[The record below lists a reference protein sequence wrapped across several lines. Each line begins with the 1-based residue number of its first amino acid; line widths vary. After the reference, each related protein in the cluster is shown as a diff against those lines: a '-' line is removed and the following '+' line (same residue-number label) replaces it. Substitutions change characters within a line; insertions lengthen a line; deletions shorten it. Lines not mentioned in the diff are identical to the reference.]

1 VTSIRIKRPPLALVL
16 PGFLAALTSIAPLAY
31 LFDIA
36 SDRGLSFVWDEIWQ
50 QRTLELVVRSL
61 FLAASVSIASVFISV
76 PAAWLVTRGDIPFRS
91 WWRILLALPLAIP
104 SYLAAFAWI
113 SWQPS
118 MAGFVGAFVV
128 LTLVSYPYVF
138 LPVCA
143 ALSRLNPAI
152 EEIAV
157 IHGRGRSLQLILL
170 AARQVR
176 GAIATGA
183 LLVALYVLS
192 DFGAVATMRYDAFT
206 WVIYSS
212 YRSGFNP
219 SRAAILAIV
228 LVLIALVLLFGEKI
242 LRGRNES
249 LLSARSVDANP
260 RHRVS
265 IKPVAIAFLS
275 SIIVLGL
282 AFPIWRVVTW
292 VYRYGSED
300 SVADIAT
307 ALWHSVFFS
316 GLAALAT
323 ILLALPI
330 GILAGRYPSR
340 STSLLEQSTYVTHAL
355 PGIVIAISM
364 VFIGVR
370 LLEPIY
376 LQTPL
381 LVIAYVALF
390 LPVAVGSI
398 RSAAEQI
405 PDSLDEISR
414 SLGLRQMAIVRRVT
428 VPLLAPGLLSAGA
441 LVLLAG
447 MKELPATMLLRP
459 TGSETLATRLWT
471 YTSVSDY
478 AGAGPYALAIIIFV
492 SIPTA
497 IASRR
502 L

>member
-1 VTSIRIKRPPLALVL
+1 MTRPPLALVL
-16 PGFLAALTSIAPLAY
+16 PGLLAALTSIAPLAY

-36 SDRGLSFVWDEIWQ
+36 SDRGLDFVWDEIWQ
-50 QRTLELVVRSL
+50 QRTIELVTRSL
-61 FLAASVSIASVFISV
+61 FLAASVSIASVLISV

-91 WWRILLALPLAIP
+91 GWRVLLALPLAIP

-113 SWQPS
+113 SWRPS
-118 MAGFVGAFVV
+118 MAGFTGAFVV
-128 LTLVSYPYVF
+128 LTLVTYPYVF

-176 GAIATGA
+176 GSIATGA

-242 LRGRNES
+242 LRGQNES
-249 LLSARSVDANP
+249 HLSARSVDANP

-265 IKPVAIAFLS
+265 FKPVAITFLS
-275 SIIVLGL
+275 TIIIFAL

-300 SVADIAT
+300 SMADIAT

-323 ILLALPI
+323 IQLALPI

-340 STSLLEQSTYVTHAL
+340 STTLLEQSTYVTHAL

-364 VFIGVR
+364 VFLGVR

-376 LQTPL
+376 LRTPL

-405 PDSLDEISR
+405 PDSLDEVSR
-414 SLGLRQMAIVRRVT
+414 SLKLSQWAIVRRVT
-428 VPLLAPGLLSAGA
+428 LPLLAPGLLSAGA
-441 LVLLAG
+441 LVMLAG

-478 AGAGPYALAIIIFV
+478 AGAGPYALAIIVFV

>member
-1 VTSIRIKRPPLALVL
+1 
-16 PGFLAALTSIAPLAY
+16 LAALTSIAPLAY

-36 SDRGLSFVWDEIWQ
+36 SDRGLDFVWDEIWQ
-50 QRTLELVVRSL
+50 QRTIELVVRSL
-61 FLAASVSIASVFISV
+61 FLAASVSIASVLISV

-91 WWRILLALPLAIP
+91 GWRVLLALPLAIP

-113 SWQPS
+113 SWRPS
-118 MAGFVGAFVV
+118 MAGFTGAFVV
-128 LTLVSYPYVF
+128 LTLVTYPYVF

-176 GAIATGA
+176 GSIATGA

-242 LRGRNES
+242 LRGQNES
-249 LLSARSVDANP
+249 HLSARSVDANP

-265 IKPVAIAFLS
+265 IKPVAIAYLS
-275 SIIVLGL
+275 TIIIFAL

-300 SVADIAT
+300 SMADIAT

-323 ILLALPI
+323 IQLALPI

-340 STSLLEQSTYVTHAL
+340 STTLLEQSTYVTHAL

-364 VFIGVR
+364 VFLGVR

-376 LQTPL
+376 LRTPL

-405 PDSLDEISR
+405 PDSLDEVSR
-414 SLGLRQMAIVRRVT
+414 SLKLIQWAIVRRVT
-428 VPLLAPGLLSAGA
+428 LPLLAPGLLSAGA
-441 LVLLAG
+441 LVMLAG

-478 AGAGPYALAIIIFV
+478 AGAGPYALAIIVFV

>member
-1 VTSIRIKRPPLALVL
+1 
-16 PGFLAALTSIAPLAY
+16 LAALTSIAPLAY

-36 SDRGLSFVWDEIWQ
+36 SDRGLNFVWDEIWQ
-50 QRTLELVVRSL
+50 QRTIELVARSL
-61 FLAASVSIASVFISV
+61 FLAASVSVASVLISV

-91 WWRILLALPLAIP
+91 GWRVLLALPLAIP

-113 SWQPS
+113 SWRPS
-118 MAGFVGAFVV
+118 MAGFTGAFVV
-128 LTLVSYPYVF
+128 LTLVTYPYVF

-176 GAIATGA
+176 GSIATGA

-242 LRGRNES
+242 LRGQNES
-249 LLSARSVDANP
+249 HLSARSVDANP

-265 IKPVAIAFLS
+265 IKPVAIAYLS
-275 SIIVLGL
+275 TIIIFAL

-300 SVADIAT
+300 SMADIAT

-323 ILLALPI
+323 IQLALPI

-340 STSLLEQSTYVTHAL
+340 STTLLEQSTYVTHAL

-364 VFIGVR
+364 VFLGVR

-376 LQTPL
+376 LRTPL

-405 PDSLDEISR
+405 PDSLDEVSR
-414 SLGLRQMAIVRRVT
+414 SLKLSQWAIVRRVT
-428 VPLLAPGLLSAGA
+428 LPLLAPGLLSAGA
-441 LVLLAG
+441 LVMLAG

-478 AGAGPYALAIIIFV
+478 AGAGPYALAIIVFV

>member
-1 VTSIRIKRPPLALVL
+1 MTRPPLALVL
-16 PGFLAALTSIAPLAY
+16 PGLLAALTSIAPLAY

-36 SDRGLSFVWDEIWQ
+36 SDRGLDFVWDEIWQ
-50 QRTLELVVRSL
+50 QRTIELVVRSL
-61 FLAASVSIASVFISV
+61 FLAASVSLASVFISV

-91 WWRILLALPLAIP
+91 GWRVLLALPLAIP

-113 SWQPS
+113 SWRPS
-118 MAGFVGAFVV
+118 MAGFIGAFVV
-128 LTLVSYPYVF
+128 LTLVTYPYVF

-157 IHGRGRSLQLILL
+157 IHGRGRSVQLILL

-176 GAIATGA
+176 GSIATGA

-242 LRGRNES
+242 LRGQNES
-249 LLSARSVDANP
+249 HLSARSVDANP

-275 SIIVLGL
+275 TVIIFAL

-300 SVADIAT
+300 SMADIAT

-323 ILLALPI
+323 IQLALPI

-340 STSLLEQSTYVTHAL
+340 STTLLEQSTYVTHAL

-364 VFIGVR
+364 VFLGVR

-376 LQTPL
+376 LRTPL

-405 PDSLDEISR
+405 PDSLDEVSR
-414 SLGLRQMAIVRRVT
+414 SLGLSPWGIVRRVT
-428 VPLLAPGLLSAGA
+428 LPLLAPGLLSAGA
-441 LVLLAG
+441 LVMLAG

-478 AGAGPYALAIIIFV
+478 AGAGPYALAIIVFV

>member
-1 VTSIRIKRPPLALVL
+1 M
-16 PGFLAALTSIAPLAY
+16 AALTSIAPLVY

-36 SDRGLSFVWDEIWQ
+36 SDRGMSFVWDEIWQ
-50 QRTLELVVRSL
+50 QRTIELVARSL
-61 FLAASVSIASVFISV
+61 FLAASVSIASVLISV

-113 SWQPS
+113 SWRPS

-228 LVLIALVLLFGEKI
+228 LVVIALVLLFGEKI
-242 LRGRNES
+242 LRGQNES

-265 IKPVAIAFLS
+265 FKPVAIAFLS

-300 SVADIAT
+300 SLADIAT

-376 LQTPL
+376 LRTPL

-428 VPLLAPGLLSAGA
+428 VPLLAPGLLSAAA

>member
-1 VTSIRIKRPPLALVL
+1 
-16 PGFLAALTSIAPLAY
+16 
-31 LFDIA
+31 
-36 SDRGLSFVWDEIWQ
+36 
-50 QRTLELVVRSL
+50 
-61 FLAASVSIASVFISV
+61 
-76 PAAWLVTRGDIPFRS
+76 
-91 WWRILLALPLAIP
+91 
-104 SYLAAFAWI
+104 
-113 SWQPS
+113 
-118 MAGFVGAFVV
+118 M
-128 LTLVSYPYVF
+128 
-138 LPVCA
+138 
-143 ALSRLNPAI
+143 
-152 EEIAV
+152 
-157 IHGRGRSLQLILL
+157 

-176 GAIATGA
+176 GSIATGA

-242 LRGRNES
+242 LRGQNES
-249 LLSARSVDANP
+249 HLSARSVDANP

-265 IKPVAIAFLS
+265 FKPVAITFLS
-275 SIIVLGL
+275 TIIIFAL

-300 SVADIAT
+300 SMADIAT

-323 ILLALPI
+323 IQLALPI

-340 STSLLEQSTYVTHAL
+340 STTLLEQSTYVTHAL

-364 VFIGVR
+364 VFLGVR

-376 LQTPL
+376 LRTPL

-405 PDSLDEISR
+405 PDSLDEVSR
-414 SLGLRQMAIVRRVT
+414 SLKLSQWAIVRRVT
-428 VPLLAPGLLSAGA
+428 LPLLAPGLLSAGA
-441 LVLLAG
+441 LVMLAG

-478 AGAGPYALAIIIFV
+478 AGAGPYALAIIVFV

>member
-1 VTSIRIKRPPLALVL
+1 MTRPPLALVL
-16 PGFLAALTSIAPLAY
+16 PGLLAALTSIAPLAY

-36 SDRGLSFVWDEIWQ
+36 SDRGLDFVWDEIWQ
-50 QRTLELVVRSL
+50 QRTIELVTRSL
-61 FLAASVSIASVFISV
+61 FLAASVSIASVLISV

-91 WWRILLALPLAIP
+91 GWRVLLALPLAIP

-113 SWQPS
+113 SWRPS
-118 MAGFVGAFVV
+118 MAGFTGAFVV
-128 LTLVSYPYVF
+128 LTLVTYPYVF

-176 GAIATGA
+176 GSIATGA

-242 LRGRNES
+242 LRGQNES
-249 LLSARSVDANP
+249 HLSARSVDANP

-265 IKPVAIAFLS
+265 IKPVAIAYLS
-275 SIIVLGL
+275 TIIIFAL

-300 SVADIAT
+300 SMADIAT

-323 ILLALPI
+323 IQLALPI

-340 STSLLEQSTYVTHAL
+340 STTLLEQSTYVTHAL

-364 VFIGVR
+364 VFLGVR

-376 LQTPL
+376 LRTPL

-405 PDSLDEISR
+405 PDSLDEVSR
-414 SLGLRQMAIVRRVT
+414 SLKLSQWAIVRRVT
-428 VPLLAPGLLSAGA
+428 LPLLAPGLLSAGA
-441 LVLLAG
+441 LVMLAG

-478 AGAGPYALAIIIFV
+478 AGAGPYALAIIVFV

>member
-1 VTSIRIKRPPLALVL
+1 MTSIRIKRPPLALVL

-104 SYLAAFAWI
+104 SYLAAFAWV

-228 LVLIALVLLFGEKI
+228 LVLIALVLLFGEKF
-242 LRGRNES
+242 LRGRNEA
-249 LLSARSVDANP
+249 LLSARSVDTNP

-300 SVADIAT
+300 SMSDIAT

>member
-1 VTSIRIKRPPLALVL
+1 MTRPPLALVL
-16 PGFLAALTSIAPLAY
+16 PGLLAALTSIAPLAY

-36 SDRGLSFVWDEIWQ
+36 SDRGLDFVWDEIWQ
-50 QRTLELVVRSL
+50 QRTIELVVRSL
-61 FLAASVSIASVFISV
+61 FLAASVSIASVLISV

-91 WWRILLALPLAIP
+91 GWRVLLALPLAIP

-113 SWQPS
+113 SWRPS
-118 MAGFVGAFVV
+118 IAGFTGAFVV
-128 LTLVSYPYVF
+128 LTLVTYPYVF

-176 GAIATGA
+176 GSIATGA

-242 LRGRNES
+242 LRGQNES
-249 LLSARSVDANP
+249 HLSARSVDANP

-265 IKPVAIAFLS
+265 IKPVAIAYLS
-275 SIIVLGL
+275 TIIIFAL

-300 SVADIAT
+300 SMADIAT

-323 ILLALPI
+323 IQLALPI

-340 STSLLEQSTYVTHAL
+340 STTLLEQSTYVTHAL

-364 VFIGVR
+364 VFLGVR

-376 LQTPL
+376 LRTPL

-405 PDSLDEISR
+405 PDSLDEVSR
-414 SLGLRQMAIVRRVT
+414 SLKLSQWAIVRRVT
-428 VPLLAPGLLSAGA
+428 LPLLAPGLLSAGA
-441 LVLLAG
+441 LVMLAG

-478 AGAGPYALAIIIFV
+478 AGAGPYALAIIVFV

>member
-1 VTSIRIKRPPLALVL
+1 MTRPPLALVL
-16 PGFLAALTSIAPLAY
+16 PGLLAALTSIAPLAY

-36 SDRGLSFVWDEIWQ
+36 SDRGLDFVWDEIWQ
-50 QRTLELVVRSL
+50 QRTIELVVRSL
-61 FLAASVSIASVFISV
+61 FLAASVSIASVLISV

-91 WWRILLALPLAIP
+91 GWRVLLALPLAIP

-113 SWQPS
+113 SWRPS
-118 MAGFVGAFVV
+118 MAGFTGAFVV
-128 LTLVSYPYVF
+128 LTLVTYPYVF

-176 GAIATGA
+176 GSIATGA

-242 LRGRNES
+242 LRGQNES
-249 LLSARSVDANP
+249 HLSARSVDANP

-275 SIIVLGL
+275 TIIIFAL

-300 SVADIAT
+300 SMADIAT

-323 ILLALPI
+323 IQLALPI

-340 STSLLEQSTYVTHAL
+340 STTLLEQSTYVTHAL

-364 VFIGVR
+364 VFLGVR

-376 LQTPL
+376 LRTPL

-405 PDSLDEISR
+405 PDSLDEVSR
-414 SLGLRQMAIVRRVT
+414 SLGLSPWGIVRRVT
-428 VPLLAPGLLSAGA
+428 LPLLAPGLLSAGA
-441 LVLLAG
+441 LVMLAG

-478 AGAGPYALAIIIFV
+478 AGAGPYALAIIVFV

>member
-1 VTSIRIKRPPLALVL
+1 MTALRMTRPPLALVL
-16 PGFLAALTSIAPLAY
+16 PGLLAALTSIAPLAY

-36 SDRGLSFVWDEIWQ
+36 SDRGLDFVWDEIWQ
-50 QRTLELVVRSL
+50 QRTIELVVRSL
-61 FLAASVSIASVFISV
+61 FLAASVSLASVLISV

-91 WWRILLALPLAIP
+91 GWRVLLALPLAIP

-113 SWQPS
+113 SWRPS
-118 MAGFVGAFVV
+118 MAGFTGAFVV
-128 LTLVSYPYVF
+128 LTLVTYPYVF

-157 IHGRGRSLQLILL
+157 IHGRGRSVQLILL

-176 GAIATGA
+176 GSIATGA

-242 LRGRNES
+242 LRGQNES
-249 LLSARSVDANP
+249 HLSARSVDANP

-275 SIIVLGL
+275 TIVIFAL

-300 SVADIAT
+300 SMADIAT

-323 ILLALPI
+323 IHLALPI

-340 STSLLEQSTYVTHAL
+340 STTLLEQSTYVTHAL

-364 VFIGVR
+364 VFLGVR

-376 LQTPL
+376 LRTPL

-405 PDSLDEISR
+405 PDSLDEVSR
-414 SLGLRQMAIVRRVT
+414 SLGLSPWGIARRVT
-428 VPLLAPGLLSAGA
+428 LPLLAPGLLSAGA
-441 LVLLAG
+441 LVMLAG

-478 AGAGPYALAIIIFV
+478 AGAGPYALAIIVFV

>member
-1 VTSIRIKRPPLALVL
+1 MTRPPLALVL
-16 PGFLAALTSIAPLAY
+16 PGLLAALTSIAPLAY

-36 SDRGLSFVWDEIWQ
+36 SDRGLDFVWDEIWQ
-50 QRTLELVVRSL
+50 QRTIELVVRSL
-61 FLAASVSIASVFISV
+61 FLAASVSIASVLISV

-91 WWRILLALPLAIP
+91 GWRVLLALPLAIP

-113 SWQPS
+113 SWRPS
-118 MAGFVGAFVV
+118 MAGFTGAFVV
-128 LTLVSYPYVF
+128 LTLVTYPYVF

-176 GAIATGA
+176 GSIATGA

-242 LRGRNES
+242 LRGQNES
-249 LLSARSVDANP
+249 HLSARSVDANP

-265 IKPVAIAFLS
+265 IKPVAITFLS
-275 SIIVLGL
+275 TIIIFAL

-300 SVADIAT
+300 SMADIAT

-323 ILLALPI
+323 IQLALPI

-340 STSLLEQSTYVTHAL
+340 STTLLEQSTYVTHAL

-364 VFIGVR
+364 VFLGVR

-376 LQTPL
+376 LRTPL

-405 PDSLDEISR
+405 PDSLDEVSR
-414 SLGLRQMAIVRRVT
+414 SLGLSQWGIVRRVT
-428 VPLLAPGLLSAGA
+428 LPLLAPGLLSAGA
-441 LVLLAG
+441 LVMLAG

-478 AGAGPYALAIIIFV
+478 AGAGPYALAIIVFV

>member
-1 VTSIRIKRPPLALVL
+1 MTRPPLALVL
-16 PGFLAALTSIAPLAY
+16 PGLLAALTSIAPLAY

-36 SDRGLSFVWDEIWQ
+36 SDRGLDFVWDEIWQ
-50 QRTLELVVRSL
+50 QRTIELVARSL
-61 FLAASVSIASVFISV
+61 FLAASVSLASVFISV

-91 WWRILLALPLAIP
+91 GWRVLLALPLAIP

-113 SWQPS
+113 SWRPS
-118 MAGFVGAFVV
+118 MAGFTGAFVV
-128 LTLVSYPYVF
+128 LTLVTYPYVF

-176 GAIATGA
+176 GSIATGA

-242 LRGRNES
+242 LRGQNES
-249 LLSARSVDANP
+249 HLSARSVDANP

-265 IKPVAIAFLS
+265 IKLVAIAFLS
-275 SIIVLGL
+275 TIIIFAL

-300 SVADIAT
+300 SMADIAT

-323 ILLALPI
+323 IQLALPI

-340 STSLLEQSTYVTHAL
+340 STTLLEQSTYVTHAL

-364 VFIGVR
+364 VFLGVR

-376 LQTPL
+376 LRTPL

-405 PDSLDEISR
+405 PDSLDEVSR
-414 SLGLRQMAIVRRVT
+414 SLGLSPWGIVRRVT
-428 VPLLAPGLLSAGA
+428 LPLLAPGLLSAGA
-441 LVLLAG
+441 LVMLAG

-478 AGAGPYALAIIIFV
+478 AGAGPYALAIIVFV

>member
-1 VTSIRIKRPPLALVL
+1 MTRPPLALVL
-16 PGFLAALTSIAPLAY
+16 PGLLAALTSIAPLAY

-36 SDRGLSFVWDEIWQ
+36 SDRGLDFVWDEIWQ
-50 QRTLELVVRSL
+50 QRTIELVTRSL
-61 FLAASVSIASVFISV
+61 FLAASVSIASVLISV

-91 WWRILLALPLAIP
+91 GWRVLLALPLAIP

-118 MAGFVGAFVV
+118 MAGFTGAFVV
-128 LTLVSYPYVF
+128 LTLVTYPYVF

-176 GAIATGA
+176 GSIATGA

-242 LRGRNES
+242 LRGQNES
-249 LLSARSVDANP
+249 HLSARSVDANP

-275 SIIVLGL
+275 TIIIFAL

-300 SVADIAT
+300 SMADIAT

-323 ILLALPI
+323 IQLALPI

-340 STSLLEQSTYVTHAL
+340 STTLLEQSTYVTHAL

-364 VFIGVR
+364 VFLGVR

-376 LQTPL
+376 LRTPL

-405 PDSLDEISR
+405 PDSLDEVSR
-414 SLGLRQMAIVRRVT
+414 SLGLSQWGIVRRVT
-428 VPLLAPGLLSAGA
+428 LPLLAPGLLSAGA
-441 LVLLAG
+441 LVMLAG

-478 AGAGPYALAIIIFV
+478 AGAGPYALAIIVFV

>member
-1 VTSIRIKRPPLALVL
+1 MTRPPLALVL
-16 PGFLAALTSIAPLAY
+16 PGLLAALTSIAPLAY

-36 SDRGLSFVWDEIWQ
+36 SDRGLDFVWDEIWQ
-50 QRTLELVVRSL
+50 QRTVELVARSL
-61 FLAASVSIASVFISV
+61 FLAASVSVVAVFISV

-91 WWRILLALPLAIP
+91 GWRVLLALPLAIP

-113 SWQPS
+113 SWRPS
-118 MAGFVGAFVV
+118 MAGFTGAFVV
-128 LTLVSYPYVF
+128 LTLVTYPYVF

-176 GAIATGA
+176 GSIATGA

-228 LVLIALVLLFGEKI
+228 LVLIALALLFGEKI
-242 LRGRNES
+242 LRGQNES

-265 IKPVAIAFLS
+265 IKPIAIAFLS
-275 SIIVLGL
+275 TIIVFAL
-282 AFPIWRVVTW
+282 AFPIWLVVTW

-300 SVADIAT
+300 SMADIAT

-323 ILLALPI
+323 IQLALPI

-340 STSLLEQSTYVTHAL
+340 STTLLEQSTYVTHAL

-364 VFIGVR
+364 VFLGVR

-376 LQTPL
+376 LRTPL

-390 LPVAVGSI
+390 LPVAVWSI

-405 PDSLDEISR
+405 PDSLDEVSR
-414 SLGLRQMAIVRRVT
+414 SLGLSQWGIVRRVT
-428 VPLLAPGLLSAGA
+428 LPLLAPGLLSAGA
-441 LVLLAG
+441 LVVLAG

-478 AGAGPYALAIIIFV
+478 AGAGPYALAIIVFV

>member
-1 VTSIRIKRPPLALVL
+1 MTRPPLALVL
-16 PGFLAALTSIAPLAY
+16 PGLLAALTSIAPLAY

-36 SDRGLSFVWDEIWQ
+36 SDRGLDFVWDEIWQ
-50 QRTLELVVRSL
+50 QRTIELVVRSL
-61 FLAASVSIASVFISV
+61 FLAASVSIASVLISV

-91 WWRILLALPLAIP
+91 GWRVLLALPLAIP

-113 SWQPS
+113 SWRPS
-118 MAGFVGAFVV
+118 MAGFTGAFVV
-128 LTLVSYPYVF
+128 LTLVTYPYVF

-176 GAIATGA
+176 GSIATGA

-242 LRGRNES
+242 LRGQNES
-249 LLSARSVDANP
+249 HLSARSVDANP

-265 IKPVAIAFLS
+265 IKPVAITFLS
-275 SIIVLGL
+275 TIIIFAL

-300 SVADIAT
+300 SMADIAT

-323 ILLALPI
+323 IQLALPI

-340 STSLLEQSTYVTHAL
+340 STTLLEQSTYVTHAL

-364 VFIGVR
+364 VFLGVR

-376 LQTPL
+376 LRTPL

-405 PDSLDEISR
+405 PDSLDEVSR
-414 SLGLRQMAIVRRVT
+414 SLKLSQWAIVRRVT
-428 VPLLAPGLLSAGA
+428 LPLLAPGLLSAGA
-441 LVLLAG
+441 LVMLAG

-478 AGAGPYALAIIIFV
+478 AGAGPYALAIIVFV

>member
-1 VTSIRIKRPPLALVL
+1 MTRPPLALVL
-16 PGFLAALTSIAPLAY
+16 PGLLAALTSIAPLAY

-36 SDRGLSFVWDEIWQ
+36 SDRGLDFVWDEIWQ
-50 QRTLELVVRSL
+50 QRTIELVARSL
-61 FLAASVSIASVFISV
+61 FLAASVSIVSVFISV

-91 WWRILLALPLAIP
+91 GWRVLLALPLAIP

-113 SWQPS
+113 SWRPS
-118 MAGFVGAFVV
+118 LAGFTGAFVV
-128 LTLVSYPYVF
+128 LTLVTYPYVF

-176 GAIATGA
+176 GSIATGA

-228 LVLIALVLLFGEKI
+228 LVLIALALLFGEKI
-242 LRGRNES
+242 LRGQNES

-275 SIIVLGL
+275 TIIVFAL
-282 AFPIWRVVTW
+282 AFPIWRVVTL

-300 SVADIAT
+300 SMADIAT

-323 ILLALPI
+323 IQLALPI

-340 STSLLEQSTYVTHAL
+340 STTLLEQSTYVTHAL

-364 VFIGVR
+364 VFLGVR

-376 LQTPL
+376 LRTPL

-405 PDSLDEISR
+405 PDSLDEVSR
-414 SLGLRQMAIVRRVT
+414 SLGLSQWGIVRRVT
-428 VPLLAPGLLSAGA
+428 LPLLAPGLLSAGA
-441 LVLLAG
+441 LVVLAG

-478 AGAGPYALAIIIFV
+478 AGAGPYALAIIVFV

>member
-1 VTSIRIKRPPLALVL
+1 MTRPPLALVL
-16 PGFLAALTSIAPLAY
+16 PGLLAALTSIAPLAY

-36 SDRGLSFVWDEIWQ
+36 SDRGLDFVWDEIWQ
-50 QRTLELVVRSL
+50 QRTIELVARSL
-61 FLAASVSIASVFISV
+61 FLAASVSIASVLISV

-91 WWRILLALPLAIP
+91 GWRVLLALPLAIP

-113 SWQPS
+113 SWRPS
-118 MAGFVGAFVV
+118 MAGFTGAFVV
-128 LTLVSYPYVF
+128 LTLVTYPYVF

-176 GAIATGA
+176 GSIATGA

-242 LRGRNES
+242 LRGQNES
-249 LLSARSVDANP
+249 HLSARSVDTNP

-265 IKPVAIAFLS
+265 FKPVAITFLS
-275 SIIVLGL
+275 TIIIFAL

-300 SVADIAT
+300 SMADIAT

-323 ILLALPI
+323 IQLALPI

-340 STSLLEQSTYVTHAL
+340 STTLLEQSTYVTHAL

-364 VFIGVR
+364 VFLGVR

-376 LQTPL
+376 LRTPL

-405 PDSLDEISR
+405 PDSLDEVSR
-414 SLGLRQMAIVRRVT
+414 SLKLSQWAIVRRVT
-428 VPLLAPGLLSAGA
+428 LPLLAPGLLSAGA
-441 LVLLAG
+441 LVMLAG

-478 AGAGPYALAIIIFV
+478 AGAGPYALAIIVFV

>member
-1 VTSIRIKRPPLALVL
+1 MTRPPLALVL
-16 PGFLAALTSIAPLAY
+16 PGLLAALTSIAPLAY

-36 SDRGLSFVWDEIWQ
+36 SDRGLDFVWDEIWQ
-50 QRTLELVVRSL
+50 QRTIELVVRSL
-61 FLAASVSIASVFISV
+61 FLAASVSIASVLISV

-91 WWRILLALPLAIP
+91 GWRVLLALPLAIP

-113 SWQPS
+113 SWRPS
-118 MAGFVGAFVV
+118 MAGFTGAFVV
-128 LTLVSYPYVF
+128 LTLVTYPYVF

-157 IHGRGRSLQLILL
+157 IHGRGRSVQLILL

-176 GAIATGA
+176 GSIATGA

-242 LRGRNES
+242 LRGQNES
-249 LLSARSVDANP
+249 HLSARSVDANP

-275 SIIVLGL
+275 TIIIFAL

-300 SVADIAT
+300 SMADIAT

-323 ILLALPI
+323 IQLALPI

-340 STSLLEQSTYVTHAL
+340 STTLLEQSTDVTHAL

-364 VFIGVR
+364 VFLGVR

-376 LQTPL
+376 LRTPL

-405 PDSLDEISR
+405 PDSLDEVSR
-414 SLGLRQMAIVRRVT
+414 SLGLSPWGIVRRVT
-428 VPLLAPGLLSAGA
+428 LPLLAPGLLSAGA
-441 LVLLAG
+441 LVMLAG

-478 AGAGPYALAIIIFV
+478 AGAGPYALAIIVFV

>member
-1 VTSIRIKRPPLALVL
+1 MTRPPLALVL
-16 PGFLAALTSIAPLAY
+16 PGLLAALTSIAPLAY

-36 SDRGLSFVWDEIWQ
+36 SDRGLDFVWDEIWQ
-50 QRTLELVVRSL
+50 QRTIELVTRSL
-61 FLAASVSIASVFISV
+61 FLAASVSIASVLISV

-91 WWRILLALPLAIP
+91 GWRVLLALPLAIP

-113 SWQPS
+113 SWRPS
-118 MAGFVGAFVV
+118 MAGFTGAFVV
-128 LTLVSYPYVF
+128 LTLVTYPYVF

-176 GAIATGA
+176 GSIATGA

-192 DFGAVATMRYDAFT
+192 DFGAIATMRYDAFT

-242 LRGRNES
+242 LRGQNES
-249 LLSARSVDANP
+249 HLSARSVDANP

-265 IKPVAIAFLS
+265 IKPVAITFLS
-275 SIIVLGL
+275 TIIIFAL

-300 SVADIAT
+300 SMADIAT

-323 ILLALPI
+323 IQLALPI

-340 STSLLEQSTYVTHAL
+340 STTLLEQSTYVTHAL

-364 VFIGVR
+364 VFLGVR

-376 LQTPL
+376 LRTPL

-405 PDSLDEISR
+405 PDSLDEVSR
-414 SLGLRQMAIVRRVT
+414 SLRLSQWAIVRRVT
-428 VPLLAPGLLSAGA
+428 LPLLAPGLLSAGA
-441 LVLLAG
+441 LVMLAG

-478 AGAGPYALAIIIFV
+478 AGAGPYALAIIVFV

>member
-1 VTSIRIKRPPLALVL
+1 MTRPPLALVL
-16 PGFLAALTSIAPLAY
+16 PGLLAALTSIAPLAY

-36 SDRGLSFVWDEIWQ
+36 SDRGLDFVWDEIWQ
-50 QRTLELVVRSL
+50 QRTIELVARSL
-61 FLAASVSIASVFISV
+61 FLAASVSLASVFISV

-91 WWRILLALPLAIP
+91 GWRVLLALPLAIP

-113 SWQPS
+113 SWRPS
-118 MAGFVGAFVV
+118 MAGFIGAFVV
-128 LTLVSYPYVF
+128 LTLVTYPYVF

-157 IHGRGRSLQLILL
+157 IHGRGRSVQLILL

-176 GAIATGA
+176 GSIATGA

-242 LRGRNES
+242 LRGQNES
-249 LLSARSVDANP
+249 HLSARSVDANP

-275 SIIVLGL
+275 TIIIFAL

-300 SVADIAT
+300 SMADIAT

-323 ILLALPI
+323 IHLALPI

-340 STSLLEQSTYVTHAL
+340 STTLLEQSTYVTHAL

-364 VFIGVR
+364 VFLGVR

-376 LQTPL
+376 LRTPL

-405 PDSLDEISR
+405 PDSLDEVSR
-414 SLGLRQMAIVRRVT
+414 SLGLSPWGIVRRVT
-428 VPLLAPGLLSAGA
+428 LPLLAPGLLSAGA
-441 LVLLAG
+441 LVMLAG

-478 AGAGPYALAIIIFV
+478 AGAGPYALAIIVFV

>member
-1 VTSIRIKRPPLALVL
+1 LALVL

-104 SYLAAFAWI
+104 SYLAAFAWV

-249 LLSARSVDANP
+249 LLSARSVDTNP

-300 SVADIAT
+300 SMSDIAT

-478 AGAGPYALAIIIFV
+478 AGAGPYALAIIVFV

>member
-1 VTSIRIKRPPLALVL
+1 MTRPPLALVL
-16 PGFLAALTSIAPLAY
+16 PGLLAALTSIAPLAY

-36 SDRGLSFVWDEIWQ
+36 SDRGLDFVWDEIWQ
-50 QRTLELVVRSL
+50 QRTIELVARSL
-61 FLAASVSIASVFISV
+61 FLAASVSLASVFISV

-91 WWRILLALPLAIP
+91 GWRVLLALPLAIP

-113 SWQPS
+113 SWRPS
-118 MAGFVGAFVV
+118 MAGFIGAFVV
-128 LTLVSYPYVF
+128 LTLVTYPYVF

-143 ALSRLNPAI
+143 ALSRLNPAN

-176 GAIATGA
+176 GSIATGA

-219 SRAAILAIV
+219 SRSAILAIV

-242 LRGRNES
+242 LRGQNES
-249 LLSARSVDANP
+249 HLSARSVDANP

-275 SIIVLGL
+275 TIIIFAL

-300 SVADIAT
+300 SMADIAT

-323 ILLALPI
+323 IQLALPI

-340 STSLLEQSTYVTHAL
+340 STTLLEQSTYVTHAL

-364 VFIGVR
+364 VFLGVR

-376 LQTPL
+376 LRTPL

-405 PDSLDEISR
+405 PDSLDEVSR
-414 SLGLRQMAIVRRVT
+414 SLGLSPWGIVRRVT
-428 VPLLAPGLLSAGA
+428 LPLLAPGLLSAGA
-441 LVLLAG
+441 LVMLAG

-478 AGAGPYALAIIIFV
+478 AGAGPYALAIIVFV

>member
-1 VTSIRIKRPPLALVL
+1 MTRPPLALVL
-16 PGFLAALTSIAPLAY
+16 PGLLAALTSIAPLAY

-36 SDRGLSFVWDEIWQ
+36 SDRGLDFVWDEIWQ
-50 QRTLELVVRSL
+50 QRTIELVARSL
-61 FLAASVSIASVFISV
+61 FLAASVSVVAVFISV

-91 WWRILLALPLAIP
+91 GWRVLLALPLAIP

-113 SWQPS
+113 SWRPS
-118 MAGFVGAFVV
+118 MAGFTGAFVV
-128 LTLVSYPYVF
+128 LTLVTYPYVF

-176 GAIATGA
+176 GSIATGA

-228 LVLIALVLLFGEKI
+228 LVLIALALLFGEKI
-242 LRGRNES
+242 LRGQNES

-275 SIIVLGL
+275 TIIVFAL

-300 SVADIAT
+300 SMADIAT

-316 GLAALAT
+316 GLAALAA
-323 ILLALPI
+323 IQLALPI

-340 STSLLEQSTYVTHAL
+340 STTLLEQSTYVTHAL

-364 VFIGVR
+364 VFLGVR

-376 LQTPL
+376 LRTPL

-405 PDSLDEISR
+405 PDSLDEVSR
-414 SLGLRQMAIVRRVT
+414 SLGLSQWGIVRRVT
-428 VPLLAPGLLSAGA
+428 LPLLAPGLLSAGA
-441 LVLLAG
+441 LVVLAG

-478 AGAGPYALAIIIFV
+478 AGAGPYALAIIVFV

>member
-1 VTSIRIKRPPLALVL
+1 MTRPPLALVL
-16 PGFLAALTSIAPLAY
+16 PGLLAALTSIAPLAY

-36 SDRGLSFVWDEIWQ
+36 SDRGLDFVWDEIWQ
-50 QRTLELVVRSL
+50 QRTIELVVRSL
-61 FLAASVSIASVFISV
+61 FLAASVSIASVLISV

-91 WWRILLALPLAIP
+91 GWRVLLALPLAIP

-113 SWQPS
+113 SWRPS
-118 MAGFVGAFVV
+118 MAGFTGAFVV
-128 LTLVSYPYVF
+128 LTLVTYPYVF

-176 GAIATGA
+176 GSIATGA

-242 LRGRNES
+242 LRGQNES
-249 LLSARSVDANP
+249 HLSARSVDANP

-265 IKPVAIAFLS
+265 FKPIAITFLS
-275 SIIVLGL
+275 TIIIFAL

-300 SVADIAT
+300 SMADIAT

-323 ILLALPI
+323 IQLALPI

-340 STSLLEQSTYVTHAL
+340 STTLLEQSTYVTHAL

-364 VFIGVR
+364 VFLGVR

-376 LQTPL
+376 LRTPL

-405 PDSLDEISR
+405 PDSLDEVSR
-414 SLGLRQMAIVRRVT
+414 SLKLSQWAIVRRVT
-428 VPLLAPGLLSAGA
+428 LPLLAPGLLSAGA
-441 LVLLAG
+441 LVMLAG

-478 AGAGPYALAIIIFV
+478 AGAGPYALAIIVFV

>member
-1 VTSIRIKRPPLALVL
+1 MTRPPLALVL
-16 PGFLAALTSIAPLAY
+16 PGLLAALTSIAPLAY

-36 SDRGLSFVWDEIWQ
+36 SDRGLDFVWDEIWQ
-50 QRTLELVVRSL
+50 QRTIELVARSL
-61 FLAASVSIASVFISV
+61 FLAASVSLASVFISV

-91 WWRILLALPLAIP
+91 GWRVLLALPLAIP

-113 SWQPS
+113 SWRPS
-118 MAGFVGAFVV
+118 MAGFTGAFVV
-128 LTLVSYPYVF
+128 LTLVTYPYVF

-157 IHGRGRSLQLILL
+157 IHGRGRSVQLILL

-176 GAIATGA
+176 GSIATGA
-183 LLVALYVLS
+183 LLVGLYVLS

-242 LRGRNES
+242 LRGQNES
-249 LLSARSVDANP
+249 HLSARSVDANP

-275 SIIVLGL
+275 TIIIFAL

-300 SVADIAT
+300 SMADIAT

-323 ILLALPI
+323 IQLALPI

-340 STSLLEQSTYVTHAL
+340 STTLLEQSTYVTHAL

-364 VFIGVR
+364 VFLGVR

-376 LQTPL
+376 LRTPL

-405 PDSLDEISR
+405 PDSLDEVSR
-414 SLGLRQMAIVRRVT
+414 SLGLSPWGIVRRVT
-428 VPLLAPGLLSAGA
+428 LPLLAPGLLSAGA
-441 LVLLAG
+441 LVMLAG

-478 AGAGPYALAIIIFV
+478 AGAGPYALAIIVFV

>member
-1 VTSIRIKRPPLALVL
+1 
-16 PGFLAALTSIAPLAY
+16 
-31 LFDIA
+31 
-36 SDRGLSFVWDEIWQ
+36 
-50 QRTLELVVRSL
+50 
-61 FLAASVSIASVFISV
+61 
-76 PAAWLVTRGDIPFRS
+76 
-91 WWRILLALPLAIP
+91 
-104 SYLAAFAWI
+104 
-113 SWQPS
+113 
-118 MAGFVGAFVV
+118 
-128 LTLVSYPYVF
+128 VF

-242 LRGRNES
+242 LRGRNEA

-300 SVADIAT
+300 SMSDIAT

>member
-1 VTSIRIKRPPLALVL
+1 MTRPPLALVL
-16 PGFLAALTSIAPLAY
+16 PGLLAALTSIAPLAY

-36 SDRGLSFVWDEIWQ
+36 SDRGLDFVWDEIWQ
-50 QRTLELVVRSL
+50 QRTIELVARSL
-61 FLAASVSIASVFISV
+61 FLAASVSIVSVFISV

-91 WWRILLALPLAIP
+91 GWRVLLALPLAIP

-113 SWQPS
+113 SWRPS
-118 MAGFVGAFVV
+118 LAGFTGAFVV
-128 LTLVSYPYVF
+128 LTLVTYPYVF

-176 GAIATGA
+176 GSIATGA

-228 LVLIALVLLFGEKI
+228 LVLIALALLFGEKI
-242 LRGRNES
+242 LRGQNES

-265 IKPVAIAFLS
+265 IKPIAIAFLS
-275 SIIVLGL
+275 TIIVFAL

-300 SVADIAT
+300 SMADIAT

-323 ILLALPI
+323 IQLALPI

-340 STSLLEQSTYVTHAL
+340 STTLLEQSTYVTHAL

-364 VFIGVR
+364 VFLGVR

-376 LQTPL
+376 LRTPL

-390 LPVAVGSI
+390 LPVAVWSI

-405 PDSLDEISR
+405 PDSLDEVSR
-414 SLGLRQMAIVRRVT
+414 SLGLSQWGIVRRVT
-428 VPLLAPGLLSAGA
+428 LPLLAPGLLSAGA
-441 LVLLAG
+441 LVVLAG

-478 AGAGPYALAIIIFV
+478 AGAGPYALAIIVFV

>member
-1 VTSIRIKRPPLALVL
+1 MTSIRIKRPPLALVL

-104 SYLAAFAWI
+104 SYLAAFAWV

-242 LRGRNES
+242 LRGRNEA

>member
-1 VTSIRIKRPPLALVL
+1 MTRPPLALVL
-16 PGFLAALTSIAPLAY
+16 PGLLAALTSIAPLAY

-36 SDRGLSFVWDEIWQ
+36 SDRGLDFVWDEIWQ
-50 QRTLELVVRSL
+50 QRTIELVVRSL
-61 FLAASVSIASVFISV
+61 FLAASVSLASVFISV

-91 WWRILLALPLAIP
+91 GWRVLLALPLAIP

-113 SWQPS
+113 SWRPS
-118 MAGFVGAFVV
+118 MAGFTGAFVV
-128 LTLVSYPYVF
+128 LTLVTYPYVF

-157 IHGRGRSLQLILL
+157 IHGRGRSVQLILL

-176 GAIATGA
+176 GSIATGA

-242 LRGRNES
+242 LRGQNES
-249 LLSARSVDANP
+249 HLSARSVDANP

-275 SIIVLGL
+275 TVIIFAL

-300 SVADIAT
+300 SMADIAT

-323 ILLALPI
+323 IQLALPI

-340 STSLLEQSTYVTHAL
+340 STTLLEQSTYVTHAL

-364 VFIGVR
+364 VFLGVR

-376 LQTPL
+376 LRTPL

-405 PDSLDEISR
+405 PDSLDEVSR
-414 SLGLRQMAIVRRVT
+414 SLGLSPWGIVRRVT
-428 VPLLAPGLLSAGA
+428 LPLLAPGLLSAGA
-441 LVLLAG
+441 LVMLAG

-478 AGAGPYALAIIIFV
+478 AGAGPYALAIIVFV

>member
-1 VTSIRIKRPPLALVL
+1 MTRPPLALVL
-16 PGFLAALTSIAPLAY
+16 PGLLAALTSIAPLAY

-36 SDRGLSFVWDEIWQ
+36 SDRGLDFVWDEIWQ
-50 QRTLELVVRSL
+50 QRTIELVVRSL
-61 FLAASVSIASVFISV
+61 FLAASVSIASVLISV

-91 WWRILLALPLAIP
+91 GWRVLLALPLAIP

-113 SWQPS
+113 SWRPS
-118 MAGFVGAFVV
+118 TAGFTGAFVV
-128 LTLVSYPYVF
+128 LTLVTYPYVF

-176 GAIATGA
+176 GSIATGA

-242 LRGRNES
+242 LRGQNES
-249 LLSARSVDANP
+249 HLSARSVDANP

-265 IKPVAIAFLS
+265 IKPVAIAYLS
-275 SIIVLGL
+275 TIIIFAL

-300 SVADIAT
+300 SMADIAT

-323 ILLALPI
+323 IQLALPI

-340 STSLLEQSTYVTHAL
+340 STTLLEQSTYVTHAL

-364 VFIGVR
+364 VFLGVR

-376 LQTPL
+376 LRTPL

-405 PDSLDEISR
+405 PDSLDEVSR
-414 SLGLRQMAIVRRVT
+414 SLKLSQWAIVRRVT
-428 VPLLAPGLLSAGA
+428 LPLLAPGLLSAGA
-441 LVLLAG
+441 LVMLAG

-478 AGAGPYALAIIIFV
+478 AGAGPYALAIIVFV

>member
-1 VTSIRIKRPPLALVL
+1 MTRPPLALVL
-16 PGFLAALTSIAPLAY
+16 PGLLAALTSIAPLAY

-36 SDRGLSFVWDEIWQ
+36 SDRGLDFVWDEIWQ
-50 QRTLELVVRSL
+50 QRTIELVARSL
-61 FLAASVSIASVFISV
+61 FLAASVSLASVLISV
-76 PAAWLVTRGDIPFRS
+76 PAAWLVTRADIPFRS
-91 WWRILLALPLAIP
+91 GWRVLLALPLAIP

-113 SWQPS
+113 SWRPS
-118 MAGFVGAFVV
+118 MAGFTGAFVV
-128 LTLVSYPYVF
+128 LTLVTYPYVF

-157 IHGRGRSLQLILL
+157 IHGRGRSVQLILL

-176 GAIATGA
+176 GSIATGA

-242 LRGRNES
+242 LRGQNES
-249 LLSARSVDANP
+249 HLSARSVDANP

-275 SIIVLGL
+275 TVIIFAL

-300 SVADIAT
+300 SMADIAT

-323 ILLALPI
+323 IQLALPI

-340 STSLLEQSTYVTHAL
+340 STTLLEQSTYVTHAL

-364 VFIGVR
+364 VFLGVR

-376 LQTPL
+376 LRTPL

-405 PDSLDEISR
+405 PDSLDEVSR
-414 SLGLRQMAIVRRVT
+414 SLGLSPWGIVRRVT
-428 VPLLAPGLLSAGA
+428 LPLLAPGLVSAGA
-441 LVLLAG
+441 LVMLAG

-478 AGAGPYALAIIIFV
+478 AGAGPYALAIIVFV

>member
-1 VTSIRIKRPPLALVL
+1 MTRPPLALVL
-16 PGFLAALTSIAPLAY
+16 PGLLAALTSIAPLAY

-36 SDRGLSFVWDEIWQ
+36 SDRGLDFVWDEIWQ
-50 QRTLELVVRSL
+50 QRTIELVVRSL
-61 FLAASVSIASVFISV
+61 FLAASVSIASVLISV

-91 WWRILLALPLAIP
+91 GWRVLLALPLAIP

-113 SWQPS
+113 SWRPS
-118 MAGFVGAFVV
+118 MAGFTGAFVV
-128 LTLVSYPYVF
+128 LTLVTYPYVF

-176 GAIATGA
+176 GSIATGA

-242 LRGRNES
+242 LRGQNES
-249 LLSARSVDANP
+249 HLSARSVDANP

-275 SIIVLGL
+275 TIIIFAL

-300 SVADIAT
+300 SMADIAT

-323 ILLALPI
+323 IQLALPI

-340 STSLLEQSTYVTHAL
+340 STTLLEQSTYVTHAL

-364 VFIGVR
+364 VFLGVR

-376 LQTPL
+376 LRTPL

-405 PDSLDEISR
+405 PDSLDEVSR
-414 SLGLRQMAIVRRVT
+414 SLKLSQWAIVRRVT
-428 VPLLAPGLLSAGA
+428 LPLLAPGLLSAGA
-441 LVLLAG
+441 LVMLAG

-478 AGAGPYALAIIIFV
+478 AGAGPYALAIIVFV

>member
-1 VTSIRIKRPPLALVL
+1 MTRPPLALVL
-16 PGFLAALTSIAPLAY
+16 PGLLAALPSIAPLAY

-36 SDRGLSFVWDEIWQ
+36 SDRGLDFVWDEIWQ
-50 QRTLELVVRSL
+50 QRTVELVARSL
-61 FLAASVSIASVFISV
+61 FLAASVSVVAVFISV

-91 WWRILLALPLAIP
+91 GWRVLLALPLAIP

-113 SWQPS
+113 SWRPS
-118 MAGFVGAFVV
+118 MAGFTGAFVV
-128 LTLVSYPYVF
+128 LTLVTYPYVF

-176 GAIATGA
+176 GSIATGA

-228 LVLIALVLLFGEKI
+228 LVLIALALLFGEKI
-242 LRGRNES
+242 LRGQNES

-265 IKPVAIAFLS
+265 IKPIAIAFLS
-275 SIIVLGL
+275 TIIVFAL

-300 SVADIAT
+300 SMADIAT

-323 ILLALPI
+323 IQLALPI

-340 STSLLEQSTYVTHAL
+340 STTLLEQSTYVTHAL

-364 VFIGVR
+364 VFLGVR

-376 LQTPL
+376 LRTPL

-405 PDSLDEISR
+405 PDSLDEVSR
-414 SLGLRQMAIVRRVT
+414 SLGLSQWGIVRRVT
-428 VPLLAPGLLSAGA
+428 LPLLAPGLLSAGA
-441 LVLLAG
+441 LVVLAG

-478 AGAGPYALAIIIFV
+478 AGAGPYALAIIVFV

>member
-1 VTSIRIKRPPLALVL
+1 MTRPPLALVL
-16 PGFLAALTSIAPLAY
+16 PGLLAALTSIAPLAY

-36 SDRGLSFVWDEIWQ
+36 SDRGLDFVWDEIWQ
-50 QRTLELVVRSL
+50 QRTIELVARSL
-61 FLAASVSIASVFISV
+61 FLAASVSLASVFISV

-91 WWRILLALPLAIP
+91 GWRVLLALPLAIP

-113 SWQPS
+113 SWRPS
-118 MAGFVGAFVV
+118 MAGFIGAFVV
-128 LTLVSYPYVF
+128 LTLVTYPYVF

-157 IHGRGRSLQLILL
+157 IHGRGRSVQLILL

-176 GAIATGA
+176 GSIATGA

-242 LRGRNES
+242 LRGQNES
-249 LLSARSVDANP
+249 HLSARSVDANP

-275 SIIVLGL
+275 TIVIFAL

-300 SVADIAT
+300 SMADIAT

-323 ILLALPI
+323 IQLALPI

-340 STSLLEQSTYVTHAL
+340 STTLLEQSTYVTHAL

-364 VFIGVR
+364 VFLGVR

-376 LQTPL
+376 LRTPL

-405 PDSLDEISR
+405 PDSLDEVSR
-414 SLGLRQMAIVRRVT
+414 SLGISPWGIVRRVT
-428 VPLLAPGLLSAGA
+428 LPLLAPGLLSAGA
-441 LVLLAG
+441 LVMLAG

-478 AGAGPYALAIIIFV
+478 AGAGPYALAIIVFV

>member
-1 VTSIRIKRPPLALVL
+1 MTRPPLALVL
-16 PGFLAALTSIAPLAY
+16 PGLLAALTSIAPLAY

-36 SDRGLSFVWDEIWQ
+36 SDRGLDFVWDEIWQ
-50 QRTLELVVRSL
+50 QRTIELVVRSL
-61 FLAASVSIASVFISV
+61 FLAASVSLASVFISV

-91 WWRILLALPLAIP
+91 GWRVLLALPLAIP

-113 SWQPS
+113 SWRPS
-118 MAGFVGAFVV
+118 MAGCTGAFVV
-128 LTLVSYPYVF
+128 LTLVTYPYVF

-157 IHGRGRSLQLILL
+157 IHGRGRSVQLILL

-176 GAIATGA
+176 GSIATGA

-228 LVLIALVLLFGEKI
+228 LVLIALVLFFGEKI
-242 LRGRNES
+242 LRGQNES
-249 LLSARSVDANP
+249 HLSARSVDANP

-275 SIIVLGL
+275 TIIIFAL

-292 VYRYGSED
+292 VFRYGSED
-300 SVADIAT
+300 SMADIAT

-323 ILLALPI
+323 IQLALPI

-340 STSLLEQSTYVTHAL
+340 STTLLEQSTYVTHAL

-364 VFIGVR
+364 VFLGVR

-376 LQTPL
+376 LRTPL

-405 PDSLDEISR
+405 PDSLDEVSR
-414 SLGLRQMAIVRRVT
+414 SLGLSPWGIVRRVT
-428 VPLLAPGLLSAGA
+428 LPLLAPGLLSAGA
-441 LVLLAG
+441 LVMLAG

-478 AGAGPYALAIIIFV
+478 AGAGPYALAIIVFV

>member
-1 VTSIRIKRPPLALVL
+1 MTRPPLALVL
-16 PGFLAALTSIAPLAY
+16 PGLLAALTSIAPLAY

-36 SDRGLSFVWDEIWQ
+36 SDRGLDFVWDEIWQ
-50 QRTLELVVRSL
+50 QRTIELVARSL
-61 FLAASVSIASVFISV
+61 FLAASVSLASVFISV

-91 WWRILLALPLAIP
+91 GWRVLLALPLAIP

-113 SWQPS
+113 SWRPS
-118 MAGFVGAFVV
+118 MAGFTGAFVV
-128 LTLVSYPYVF
+128 LTLVTYPFVF
-138 LPVCA
+138 LPGCA

-157 IHGRGRSLQLILL
+157 IHGRGRSVQLILL

-176 GAIATGA
+176 GSIATGA

-242 LRGRNES
+242 LRGQNES
-249 LLSARSVDANP
+249 HLSARSVDANP

-275 SIIVLGL
+275 TVIIFAL

-300 SVADIAT
+300 SMADIAT

-323 ILLALPI
+323 IQLALPI

-340 STSLLEQSTYVTHAL
+340 STTLLEQSTYVTHAL

-364 VFIGVR
+364 VFLGVR

-376 LQTPL
+376 LRTPL

-405 PDSLDEISR
+405 PDSLDEVSR
-414 SLGLRQMAIVRRVT
+414 SLGLSPWGIVRRVT
-428 VPLLAPGLLSAGA
+428 LPLLAPGLLSAGA
-441 LVLLAG
+441 LVMLAG

-478 AGAGPYALAIIIFV
+478 AGAGPYALAIIVFV

>member
-1 VTSIRIKRPPLALVL
+1 MTRPPLALVL
-16 PGFLAALTSIAPLAY
+16 PGLLAALTSIAPLAY

-36 SDRGLSFVWDEIWQ
+36 SDRGLDFVWDEIWQ
-50 QRTLELVVRSL
+50 QRTIELVARSL
-61 FLAASVSIASVFISV
+61 FLAASVSIVSVFISV

-91 WWRILLALPLAIP
+91 GWRVLLALPLAIP

-113 SWQPS
+113 SWRPS
-118 MAGFVGAFVV
+118 LAGFTGAFVV
-128 LTLVSYPYVF
+128 LTLVTYPYVF

-176 GAIATGA
+176 GSIATGA

-228 LVLIALVLLFGEKI
+228 LVLIALALLFGEKI
-242 LRGRNES
+242 LRGQNES

-265 IKPVAIAFLS
+265 IKPIAIAFLS
-275 SIIVLGL
+275 TIIVFAL

-300 SVADIAT
+300 SMADIAT

-323 ILLALPI
+323 IQLALPI

-340 STSLLEQSTYVTHAL
+340 STTLLEQSTYVTHAL

-364 VFIGVR
+364 VFLGVR

-376 LQTPL
+376 LRTPL

-405 PDSLDEISR
+405 PDSLDEVSR
-414 SLGLRQMAIVRRVT
+414 SLGLSQWGIVRRVT
-428 VPLLAPGLLSAGA
+428 LPLLAPGLLSAGA
-441 LVLLAG
+441 LVVLAG

-478 AGAGPYALAIIIFV
+478 AGAGPYALAIIVFV

>member
-1 VTSIRIKRPPLALVL
+1 
-16 PGFLAALTSIAPLAY
+16 LAALTSIAPLAY

-36 SDRGLSFVWDEIWQ
+36 SDRGLNFVWDEIWQ
-50 QRTLELVVRSL
+50 QRTIELVARSL
-61 FLAASVSIASVFISV
+61 FLAASVSVASVLISV

-91 WWRILLALPLAIP
+91 GWRVLLALPLAIP

-113 SWQPS
+113 SWRPS
-118 MAGFVGAFVV
+118 MAGFTGAFVV
-128 LTLVSYPYVF
+128 LTLVTYPYVF

-176 GAIATGA
+176 GSIATGA

-192 DFGAVATMRYDAFT
+192 DFGAIATMRYDAFT

-242 LRGRNES
+242 LRGQNES
-249 LLSARSVDANP
+249 HLSARSVDANP

-265 IKPVAIAFLS
+265 IKPVAITFLS
-275 SIIVLGL
+275 TIIIFAL

-300 SVADIAT
+300 SMADIAT

-323 ILLALPI
+323 IQLALPI

-340 STSLLEQSTYVTHAL
+340 STTLLEQSTYVTHAL

-364 VFIGVR
+364 VFLGVR

-376 LQTPL
+376 LRTPL

-405 PDSLDEISR
+405 PDSLDEVSR
-414 SLGLRQMAIVRRVT
+414 SLRLSQWAIVRRVT
-428 VPLLAPGLLSAGA
+428 LPLLAPGLLSAGA
-441 LVLLAG
+441 LVMLAG

-478 AGAGPYALAIIIFV
+478 AGAGPYALAIIVFV

>member
-1 VTSIRIKRPPLALVL
+1 MTRPPLALVL
-16 PGFLAALTSIAPLAY
+16 PGLLAALTSIAPLAY

-36 SDRGLSFVWDEIWQ
+36 SDRGLDFVWDEIWQ
-50 QRTLELVVRSL
+50 QRTIELVARSL
-61 FLAASVSIASVFISV
+61 FLAASVSLVSVFISV

-91 WWRILLALPLAIP
+91 GWRVLLALPLAIP

-113 SWQPS
+113 SWRPS
-118 MAGFVGAFVV
+118 MAGFTGAFVV
-128 LTLVSYPYVF
+128 LTLVTYPYVF

-157 IHGRGRSLQLILL
+157 IHGRGRSVQLILL

-176 GAIATGA
+176 GSIATGA

-242 LRGRNES
+242 LRGQNES
-249 LLSARSVDANP
+249 HLSARSVDANP

-275 SIIVLGL
+275 TVIIFAL

-300 SVADIAT
+300 SMADIAT

-323 ILLALPI
+323 IQLALPI

-340 STSLLEQSTYVTHAL
+340 STTFLEQSTYVTHAL

-364 VFIGVR
+364 VFLGVR

-376 LQTPL
+376 LRTPL

-405 PDSLDEISR
+405 PDSLDEVSR
-414 SLGLRQMAIVRRVT
+414 SLGLSPWGIVRRVT
-428 VPLLAPGLLSAGA
+428 LPLLAPGLLSAGA
-441 LVLLAG
+441 LVMLAG

-478 AGAGPYALAIIIFV
+478 AGAGPYALAIIVFV